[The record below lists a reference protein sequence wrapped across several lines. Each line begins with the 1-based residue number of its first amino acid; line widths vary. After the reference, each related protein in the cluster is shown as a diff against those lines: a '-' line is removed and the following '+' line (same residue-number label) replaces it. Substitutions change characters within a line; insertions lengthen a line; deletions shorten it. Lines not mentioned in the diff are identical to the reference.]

1 MEDGGEV
8 VNARGIGR
16 VIDLRRGVEW
26 RGVEGRGGT
35 GSRDEQ
41 NPIARSLLS

>member
-16 VIDLRRGVEW
+16 VIDLRRGVE
-26 RGVEGRGGT
+26 GRGRT